1 MRYRIEV
8 HVRPDVVLDGD
19 RTFIDRL
26 IAAASAAFDG
36 FSVCAKSLTH
46 VTAEVQTAGEAE
58 ALRVWLAALP
68 NAADLRLSVTQAAT
82 EQPGALEKI
91 DALVGSP
98 EYKRL
103 MHELYSVAPL
113 VKRHATYDVFTNRCY
128 LFSIGAGRGLTTA
141 LELFAELLCETGLFR
156 FGEGKRVREGRLPD
170 READDD
176 ALCKLVTEGFG
187 CGHIIC
193 VDITAWLGRLRDAAF
208 KRFLSRIED
217 YATDNIVVFRV
228 PLLEDDALE
237 NVRRSLGDIL
247 TVQTVTFEPF
257 SPADLR
263 ECARRSLAAVG
274 YTMADDA
281 WSIFD
286 ALVGCERADGAFYGI
301 NTVNKIVREVIY
313 EKQVFDAA
321 DGTDDCV
328 IKPSEIGTLGVA
340 AGYDTRSG
348 EAILDGLVGMEHVR
362 ARIEEI
368 VAQIEYAKT
377 HDFEQPT
384 LHMRFVGNPGT
395 GKTTVARALGK
406 LLAER
411 GVLRKGAFFECAAR
425 SLCGQYL
432 GQTAPRTAEICR
444 EAYGSVLFIDEAY
457 ALYRGER
464 DGDAY
469 GKEAI
474 DTLIAEMENHRADFV
489 VIMAGYPDEMQTLL
503 DANPGLESRMPYVIE
518 FPDYDRAALA
528 EIFLRFCGGRIAVAD
543 DFAAAVQ
550 AYFAA
555 LPDAVLKSKN
565 FSNARFVRNPFE
577 RTCGKATMRARL
589 AGEAAV
595 VLTKEDLRAAGSD
608 REFAAM
614 MEKKP
619 KRMGFG
625 I

>member
-19 RTFIDRL
+19 RTVIDRL

-103 MHELYSVAPL
+103 MHELHSVAPL

-237 NVRRSLGDIL
+237 NV
-247 TVQTVTFEPF
+247 
-257 SPADLR
+257 
-263 ECARRSLAAVG
+263 RRSLAAVG

-565 FSNARFVRNPFE
+565 FSNARFVRNLFE

>member
-82 EQPGALEKI
+82 EQSGALEKI

-103 MHELYSVAPL
+103 MHELHSVAPL

-257 SPADLR
+257 SPPICGNAPA
-263 ECARRSLAAVG
+263 ARLPPSAIRWR
-274 YTMADDA
+274 TM
-281 WSIFD
+281 
-286 ALVGCERADGAFYGI
+286 RGAFSMRWSA
-301 NTVNKIVREVIY
+301 VNARTAHSTALT
-313 EKQVFDAA
+313 Q
-321 DGTDDCV
+321 
-328 IKPSEIGTLGVA
+328 S
-340 AGYDTRSG
+340 TRSC
-348 EAILDGLVGMEHVR
+348 VR
-362 ARIEEI
+362 
-368 VAQIEYAKT
+368 
-377 HDFEQPT
+377 
-384 LHMRFVGNPGT
+384 
-395 GKTTVARALGK
+395 
-406 LLAER
+406 
-411 GVLRKGAFFECAAR
+411 
-425 SLCGQYL
+425 
-432 GQTAPRTAEICR
+432 
-444 EAYGSVLFIDEAY
+444 
-457 ALYRGER
+457 
-464 DGDAY
+464 
-469 GKEAI
+469 
-474 DTLIAEMENHRADFV
+474 
-489 VIMAGYPDEMQTLL
+489 
-503 DANPGLESRMPYVIE
+503 
-518 FPDYDRAALA
+518 
-528 EIFLRFCGGRIAVAD
+528 
-543 DFAAAVQ
+543 
-550 AYFAA
+550 
-555 LPDAVLKSKN
+555 
-565 FSNARFVRNPFE
+565 
-577 RTCGKATMRARL
+577 
-589 AGEAAV
+589 
-595 VLTKEDLRAAGSD
+595 
-608 REFAAM
+608 
-614 MEKKP
+614 
-619 KRMGFG
+619 
-625 I
+625 

>member
-1 MRYRIEV
+1 MKYRIEV

-170 READDD
+170 REVDDD

-237 NVRRSLGDIL
+237 NV
-247 TVQTVTFEPF
+247 
-257 SPADLR
+257 
-263 ECARRSLAAVG
+263 RRSLAAVG

-565 FSNARFVRNPFE
+565 FSNARFVRNLFE